1 MKKYPAYNL
10 KIEGHTDSDGKED
23 ANLKLSKERAKTCYD
38 YLVSKGVLASRMT
51 HDGFGES
58 RPIADNTT
66 ESGKAGDTLV
76 TPRRPDWWPD
86 RIAGLGPA

>member
-66 ESGKAGDTLV
+66 ESGKATN
-76 TPRRPDWWPD
+76 RRVDFEMVL
-86 RIAGLGPA
+86 R